1 MLEEATR
8 LRSALKEA
16 QHRRAVKKTEPD
28 PLPCSDL
35 IVSPEMA
42 MFEEAEAE
50 LQKNTA
56 RLAALRKQVESES
69 QSVEAEHA
77 QLAFLDMAEK
87 EMERTRKRM
96 EELEME
102 TASEATEG
110 PTSPVA
116 SSKTETDVSNAS
128 ESAAD
133 DEGQDNEDESLP
145 PVKTLPVT
153 TALIAAPSERRP
165 SEKSIKPLDI
175 SAVQKAAENSRAN
188 HERSVSMD
196 QRDEQTWNTMMT
208 EAPPTPATQKPDSVE
223 VNQFARPKA
232 VKKDEITFDS
242 IHKEMRLTSSPL
254 VFFNLACFQNT
265 GDSDLDVMLP
275 ICGYAVAGRMLCV
288 MGPPGTNTAILRV
301 ALSEPPQ
308 VSGQREVHVA
318 DFTIRDLVEVS
329 DSIIRPDYLAPSV
342 PLLKHLELEAVA
354 DIQIGTCIQRGMNDS
369 NSTMGTPRG
378 SRNPEA
384 PTPRNPTTPRFRGT
398 GAGIQKSVLLME
410 DLVAI
415 LDAQSIFRVLK
426 VLRQVASAKRA
437 TVLITL
443 SKPFERRG
451 LFGLFDDTLYFTN
464 DGVSY
469 FGPARRLKDYCSLI
483 GHPCPASVHITDHI
497 GAISNAAAKFDES
510 PVKFSVD
517 QAISDFTGKPKEPV
531 RAEEPQDKKS
541 GMFKRKKGKKT
552 DSVEDDDNSN
562 GIRGRRLAQ
571 RLAEERRQLAMHQKA
586 SEKLD
591 VWRRLT
597 DLDSHIPKGKDQ
609 PVISTE
615 NVVNF
620 DAMILQLQE
629 ISKGHRP
636 SCFMNL
642 ACFLNFD
649 NPDRVPASVIQP
661 TCAFANEGQL
671 LGVMGPSGSDAA
683 NLLASL
689 KLGGDNTMLTP
700 LTVRDTLKFSE
711 FVKHREQSEKLDSAV
726 ELVMGKMML
735 SACSQEVIGTLIQ
748 RENSQVPTTTIIGIG
763 DQTFSTAVRSILILD
778 RILELDAQS
787 VFVVLKLL
795 KRISTSARLAI
806 VLMIDSPEAAEGLFY
821 LLDSFLTFTEE
832 GVGYFGSAKHLLSYC
847 ALVGFPC
854 SEEKHVTEHIKEVML
869 AHPPSKYYAAEN
881 NIDTPFTVRYSYS
894 ALAKFNKGIIDVST
908 KPTVEGAA
916 SSRTFV
922 PKSFRS
928 KKTSRTEEMDSL
940 IERAEM
946 ERQRI
951 HRLQMLKEEEA
962 DKVKQRDIAFEDI
975 WKRLAASDS
984 SSKAPSRKP
993 LTSGLKSIVTE
1004 MTEYQ
1009 QKPSLFFN
1017 LACFLPDDVNARV
1030 DMMQPIC
1037 GYAVVGRIVAIA
1049 GPPETN
1055 LNAFLRALSGD
1066 PEAGNDT
1073 SAPLA
1078 SARSDVRTRVLT
1090 VFELLKIAESSRP
1103 DRGSQPIHETTKAL
1117 MINLGLE
1124 NSADCKIGSMIQRG
1138 VSGSDLAGLTQVPS
1152 ILMLDRL
1159 SESID
1164 AQSAFVVLKIV
1175 KRIAAQAHLSVI
1187 VHLVK
1192 PAERRGL
1199 FSLIDDIIVFDDS
1212 GVTYFG
1218 PANRLGDYLRLV
1230 GFVYNDDEHET
1241 DACFSILSRYAK
1253 EHDNR
1258 VLTDTTPPVRYKYSP
1273 IADYINSVVTKYT
1286 RPSERS
1292 EFDLQSHRGAAD
1304 TNAAGTTF
1312 VPKNTRNLF
1321 KKKSAKISKEEER
1334 RRLDDEEAALKRD
1347 EVAAREAEAERMRI
1361 AEADAEAVWRRM
1373 ADESAE

>member
-16 QHRRAVKKTEPD
+16 QHRRAVKKYNPVQVETEVY
-28 PLPCSDL
+28 
-35 IVSPEMA
+35 VSPEMM
-42 MFEEAEAE
+42 MFEEAQAQ
-50 LQKNTA
+50 LQKNTN
-56 RLAALRKQVESES
+56 RLEALRKQVEMES
-69 QSVEAEHA
+69 QSAEAEHA

-87 EMERTRKRM
+87 EMERTRQRM

-102 TASEATEG
+102 TPSEVADESPSPAPMSKTATDSSLPESQHSDGDVDHDEEG
-110 PTSPVA
+110 SLPALPTS
-116 SSKTETDVSNAS
+116 
-128 ESAAD
+128 
-133 DEGQDNEDESLP
+133 
-145 PVKTLPVT
+145 T
-153 TALIAAPSERRP
+153 TALIATPSDMG
-165 SEKSIKPLDI
+165 IKPLDI
-175 SAVQKAAENSRAN
+175 ASVQKSLENPRQL

-196 QRDEQTWNTMMT
+196 QRDEQTWNNMMQ
-208 EAPPTPATQKPDSVE
+208 EAPPTPAHHKQPSNDSSE
-223 VNQFARPKA
+223 FARPKA
-232 VKKDEITFDS
+232 LKKEEVTFDS
-242 IHKEMRLTSSPL
+242 IRKEMQLTSSPL
-254 VFFNLACFQNT
+254 VFFNLACFQNN
-265 GDSDLDVMLP
+265 GDADLDVMLP

-308 VSGQREVHVA
+308 VPGQREVHVA

-329 DSIIRPDYLAPSV
+329 DSILRPDYLSPSV
-342 PLLKHLELEAVA
+342 PLLQHLELEAVA
-354 DIQIGTCIQRGMNDS
+354 DVQIGTCIQRGVSDS
-369 NSTMGTPRG
+369 DSSMGTPRG

-410 DLVAI
+410 DLVSI

-426 VLRQVASAKRA
+426 VLRKLASAKRA

-451 LFGLFDDTLYFTN
+451 LFQLFDDALYFTV

-483 GHPCPASVHITDHI
+483 GHPCPTTSHITDHI
-497 GAISNAAAKFDES
+497 GNITNAAAKYDES
-510 PVKFSVD
+510 PMKVAVD
-517 QAISDFTGKPKEPV
+517 QVIMDFTGKPKEPV
-531 RAEEPQDKKS
+531 RAEETDEKK
-541 GMFKRKKGKKT
+541 GGIFKRKKAKKAEPEQD
-552 DSVEDDDNSN
+552 DSPGGQRARN
-562 GIRGRRLAQ
+562 LAQ
-571 RLAEERRQLAMHQKA
+571 RLAEERRQLAMQQKA

-609 PVISTE
+609 AVASTL
-615 NVVNF
+615 NVTNF
-620 DAMILQLQE
+620 DAMILELQE
-629 ISKGHRP
+629 SSKGHRP

-642 ACFLNFD
+642 ACFLNFE
-649 NPDRVPASVIQP
+649 NPDRIPASVIQP

-689 KLGGDNTMLTP
+689 KLGGDNTMLTS
-700 LTVRDTLKFSE
+700 LTVRDTLKLSE
-711 FVKHREQSEKLDSAV
+711 FVKHREQSDKLESAV

-735 SACSQEVIGTLIQ
+735 TACSQEVIGTLIQ
-748 RENSQVPTTTIIGIG
+748 RGNPQVPTTTMVGIG

-795 KRISTSARLAI
+795 KRIASSARLAI
-806 VLMIDSPEAAEGLFY
+806 VLMLDSAEAAEGLFY
-821 LLDSFLTFTEE
+821 LLDTFLTFTEE
-832 GVGYFGSAKHLLSYC
+832 GVGYFGAAKHLLSFC
-847 ALVGFPC
+847 ALIGFPC
-854 SEEKHVTEHIKEVML
+854 PESKHVTNHIQDVMI
-869 AHPPSKYYAAEN
+869 ANPPSKYYAAESN
-881 NIDTPFTVRYSYS
+881 TNTPFTIRYTYS

-908 KPTVEGAA
+908 KPPSEGGAA

-928 KKTSRTEEMDSL
+928 KKTSRTEELDAL
-940 IERAEM
+940 IERAEL
-946 ERQRI
+946 ERQRLY
-951 HRLQMLKEEEA
+951 RLQVLKEEEA
-962 DKVKQRDIAFEDI
+962 DKLRQRDKSYEEV
-975 WKRLAASDS
+975 WKRLAATDS
-984 SSKAPSRKP
+984 STKSASRKP
-993 LTSGLKSIVTE
+993 LNAGLKSIVNE
-1004 MTEYQ
+1004 MMEYQ

-1017 LACFLPDDVNARV
+1017 LACFLPDDINARV

-1037 GYAVVGRIVAIA
+1037 GYAIIGRIVAIA
-1049 GPPETN
+1049 GPPQTN
-1055 LNAFLRALSGD
+1055 LTAFLRALSGD
-1066 PEAGNDT
+1066 PEPGKDDS

-1078 SARSDVRTRVLT
+1078 SARSDVRTHSLT

-1138 VSGSDLAGLTQVPS
+1138 VSGRDLAGLSQLPS

-1159 SESID
+1159 SESLD

-1175 KRIAAQAHLSVI
+1175 KRIAAQAHLSI
-1187 VHLVK
+1187 LVHLIK

-1199 FSLIDDIIVFDDS
+1199 FSLIDDIILFDNT

-1230 GFVYNDDEHET
+1230 GYSFGEEEHET
-1241 DACFSILSRYAK
+1241 DACFSILDRYAK
-1253 EHDNR
+1253 EQKSR
-1258 VLTDTTPPVRYKYSP
+1258 MITDTTPPVRYKYSP
-1273 IADYINSVVTKYT
+1273 LSEYVNSVVTKYT
-1286 RPSERS
+1286 RPSEKS
-1292 EFDLQSHRGAAD
+1292 EYDLQSHRGSAD
-1304 TNAAGTTF
+1304 GGAAGSTF
-1312 VPKNTRNLF
+1312 VPKNTRNIF
-1321 KKKSAKISKEEER
+1321 KKKVAKISKEEER
-1334 RRLDDEEAALKRD
+1334 RRIEEEEAASKRD
-1347 EVAAREAEAERMRI
+1347 EVAAREAEAERMRV
-1361 AEADAEAVWRRM
+1361 AEADAESVWRRM
-1373 ADESAE
+1373 AEEGEEK